1 MSLAMTRRMR
11 FLAGRLVV
19 LAYLFCVLSPS
30 FAMALGSVEEPC
42 FDVVPVAVHHA
53 MAAHDVMSHDMMSHD
68 MMSHL
73 DASHALHHH
82 DGMDAHDRADQPM
95 PAEHHDGG
103 KMPGPCCAT
112 LCVVGIAADLPGL
125 SAPLTPAAERV
136 TQGDQ
141 SLVGRAP
148 PLLYRPPIV
157 LV

>member
-19 LAYLFCVLSPS
+19 LAYLFCVVSPS
-30 FAMALGSVEEPC
+30 FAMALGNVEEPC

-53 MAAHDVMSHDMMSHD
+53 MAAHDVMSHEVMG
-68 MMSHL
+68 HL
-73 DASHALHHH
+73 DADHALHHH
-82 DGMDAHDRADQPM
+82 DGRYAHDRADQPL
-95 PAEHHDGG
+95 PADHHDGG

-125 SAPLTPAAERV
+125 SAPLRPTAERV